1 MLHYGVRSSRH
12 QIRPDAARRP
22 GPLHLLV
29 LATSFALVACAADAP
44 PTPAYHV
51 EQGLIRDS
59 LGRAVILRGVNLSGD
74 HKRSPTSA
82 FTARPK
88 LAAVSER
95 WGMEGLRFLVSWT
108 ALEPERGVYDEAYLT
123 ALRQRL
129 DWAAAHGLLVVLD
142 MHQDVYGEGF
152 GGNGAPRWTCD
163 EAEYA
168 AHVPK
173 SPWFLNY
180 QSPPV
185 MRCFDQ
191 LYGDATRRADFAAAW
206 RRLAQAFADH
216 PAVLGFDPL
225 NEPHWGTH
233 PVFSFERE
241 RLGPFYAE
249 VVAAVRTVAPQW
261 LAFLEPANSR
271 NLGIP
276 SSLSPFAFENVVYAP
291 HSYDAQAEQGQGF
304 DPQRRDAL
312 IANVAALAAEAKK
325 LNAALWI
332 GEYGGIAEDAGI
344 EAYLDAQYA
353 GIGAVA
359 GSSMA
364 WDYTKGGGYALL
376 GDDGQPKP
384 VLLELLARPYP
395 RRVAGKPLSYAYD
408 AANKRFEL
416 LVEPDVAIT
425 APTVIA
431 VPAVFSGG
439 APLDVECGGCTVT
452 AKAGL
457 LELSALP
464 EVSRLTI
471 AVTPRAR

>member
-1 MLHYGVRSSRH
+1 MIPSTGALRAL
-12 QIRPDAARRP
+12 Q
-22 GPLHLLV
+22 LLV
-29 LATSFALVACAADAP
+29 GLSLPLVLMACPASDEAES
-44 PTPAYHV
+44 PAYAV
-51 EQGLIRDS
+51 RQAVLRDRA
-59 LGRAVILRGVNLSGD
+59 GRAVILRGVNLSGD
-74 HKRSPTSA
+74 HKQPPHFGFHGEA
-82 FTARPK
+82 EF
-88 LAAVSER
+88 AAVSER

-108 ALEPERGVYDEAYLT
+108 ALEPERGVYDETYLT

-168 AHVPK
+168 AHEPK

-191 LYGDATRRADFAAAW
+191 LYTDPTRRADFAAAW
-206 RRLAQAFADH
+206 RRVAQAFADH

-225 NEPHWGTH
+225 NEPHWGSH

-249 VVAAVRTVAPQW
+249 VVTAVRTAAPHW

-271 NLGIP
+271 NIGIP
-276 SSLSPFAFENVVYAP
+276 SSLQPFACENVVYAP

-304 DPQRRDAL
+304 DPTRRDAL
-312 IANVAALAAEAKK
+312 IANIAALAAEAKK
-325 LNAALWI
+325 LSAALWI

-364 WDYTKGGGYALL
+364 WDYTKGGGYSLL
-376 GDDGQPKP
+376 DAQGEPKA
-384 VLLELLARPYP
+384 VLLSALARPYP
-395 RRVAGKPLSYAYD
+395 RRIAGKPLRYAYD
-408 AANKRFEL
+408 ASSGRFEL
-416 LVEPDVAIT
+416 TLEPDAAIT
-425 APTVIA
+425 APTLIA
-431 VPAVFSGG
+431 VPEATSGG
-439 APLDVECGGCTVT
+439 AALDVDCGGCTVT
-452 AKAGL
+452 TKPGL

-464 EVSRLTI
+464 RVPTLTI